1 MKKQITIWRR
11 WWVALRGTTWHYVA
25 LRGTTSTATHNSL
38 RCLHRAENCFP
49 QSHLQRTRPN
59 QVEVRHQEGE
69 FVLATL
75 PHCHIATF
83 PGCIEITSVTIAE
96 SKLCYIFFVD
106 KRDSYTF
113 CKMNW
118 GSNKH
123 HRAKSPW
130 LYQQK
135 WCSSFASKIRKSPLS
150 PLAWRST

>member
-1 MKKQITIWRR
+1 MS
-11 WWVALRGTTWHYVA
+11 GTTWHYVA
-25 LRGTTSTATHNSL
+25 QQALQLTTHCDVFIELKTASHNPTCKGQDQIRLKYGIKKVNLS
-38 RCLHRAENCFP
+38 
-49 QSHLQRTRPN
+49 
-59 QVEVRHQEGE
+59 
-69 FVLATL
+69 L

-135 WCSSFASKIRKSPLS
+135 
-150 PLAWRST
+150 